1 MSRSICY
8 WMICV
13 GFGVLTAG
21 QSVIAA
27 DASKTSTAHDFKVK
41 SLAGDEVELGKKY
54 QGRVLLVVNVASQCG
69 LTPQYEQLQALHEK
83 YGQQGLAV
91 LGFPCN
97 QFGRQEPGTP
107 NEIESFCKKNYGV
120 TFDMF
125 EKIDVNGGNANPL
138 YKHLTKASTKPK
150 GAGKVSWNF
159 EKFLI
164 DRDGQVIAR
173 FQPGTKPDDP
183 KVIAEIEKT
192 LKGS

>member
-1 MSRSICY
+1 MKKTILISCLLFS
-8 WMICV
+8 
-13 GFGVLTAG
+13 FGAYASCPSVL
-21 QSVIAA
+21 
-27 DASKTSTAHDFKVK
+27 DHKV
-41 SLAGDEVELGKKY
+41 
-54 QGRVLLVVNVASQCG
+54 RVLGSSESANLCEFQDKVVLAVNVASQCG

-107 NEIESFCKKNYGV
+107 SDIDSFCKKNYGV

-125 EKIDVNGGNANPL
+125 EKIDVNGGNASPL
-138 YKHLTKASTKPK
+138 YKHLTKVSTKPK

-164 DRDGQVIAR
+164 DRDGKVVAR
-173 FQPGTKPDDP
+173 FQPGLKPDDP
-183 KVIAEIEKT
+183 KVIAEIEKS

>member
-1 MSRSICY
+1 MGKSICGLL
-8 WMICV
+8 IFF
-13 GFGVLTAG
+13 GFGILASG
-21 QSVIAA
+21 QIVVAA
-27 DASKTSTAHDFKVK
+27 DVSKTPTALGFKVK
-41 SLAGDEVELGKKY
+41 SLAGDEVQLNKKY

-107 NEIESFCKKNYGV
+107 SDIDSFCKKNYGV

-125 EKIDVNGGNANPL
+125 EKIDVNGGNASPL
-138 YKHLTKASTKPK
+138 YKHLTKVSTKPK

-164 DRDGQVIAR
+164 DRDGKVVAR
-173 FQPGTKPDDP
+173 FQPGLKPDDP
-183 KVIAEIEKT
+183 KVIAEIEKS